1 MLLSMAGWSF
11 LGEASTLKQ
20 YLRGAFPGL
29 REKEYD
35 HSCGSVSANE
45 EKTSVFCYRINMLR
59 AEIQIFC

>member
-1 MLLSMAGWSF
+1 M
-11 LGEASTLKQ
+11 KQ